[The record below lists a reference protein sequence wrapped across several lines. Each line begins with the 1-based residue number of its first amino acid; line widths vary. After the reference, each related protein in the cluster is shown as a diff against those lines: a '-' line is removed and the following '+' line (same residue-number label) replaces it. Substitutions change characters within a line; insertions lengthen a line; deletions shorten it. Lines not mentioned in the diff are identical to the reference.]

1 MARSPSCRVQGERFP
16 DTGAEEGTYLVHS
29 ENEAMIPG
37 WQRIEKGVRV
47 VSFVSGQTISQRR
60 GRIEKRTVAWKARRA
75 HLADSVAG
83 PGKGTHRECPTEDI
97 HSVGQGSEIISRWGQ
112 SEQVSRKRICDTG
125 ILRSEKVPVLQKGSR
140 SMPMPV
146 YNLGS

>member
-1 MARSPSCRVQGERFP
+1 MQGSRGEIPRHRSRGGHVLGMLRERGHDSRMAENRER
-16 DTGAEEGTYLVHS
+16 GACCQFCLRTDYITKEGQDREKDSGLEGQKST
-29 ENEAMIPG
+29 PG
-37 WQRIEKGVRV
+37 R
-47 VSFVSGQTISQRR
+47 FSG
-60 GRIEKRTVAWKARRA
+60 
-75 HLADSVAG
+75 G
-83 PGKGTHRECPTEDI
+83 PGEGTHRECPTEDI

-125 ILRSEKVPVLQKGSR
+125 ILRSEKVPALQKGSR